1 MQTDCSWFLVSL
13 TAAKLKQ
20 FKAAYRILRS
30 TGMAHE
36 DCISILV
43 AAADKR
49 NAYEDQRR
57 IAMAT
62 R

>member
-1 MQTDCSWFLVSL
+1 MKTDCSWFLVSL

-20 FKAAYRILRS
+20 FKAAYRVLRAN
-30 TGMAHE
+30 GMDH
-36 DCISILV
+36 DDIISILV

-49 NAYEDQRR
+49 TAYEDQRR
-57 IAMAT
+57 IAMAP